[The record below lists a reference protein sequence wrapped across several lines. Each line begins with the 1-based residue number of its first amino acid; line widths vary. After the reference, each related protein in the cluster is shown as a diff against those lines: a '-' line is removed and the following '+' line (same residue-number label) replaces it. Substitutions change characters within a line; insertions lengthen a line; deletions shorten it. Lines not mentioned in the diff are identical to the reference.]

1 MEANLAM
8 NKFRIRDTSET
19 VQVPS
24 NDLAKLMYYLHC
36 VYDVLKLED
45 LTPYMDYQYY
55 NNLSDEKKS
64 DIIYY
69 SKLFNPNKMLLI
81 KAFIQDDNIENNN
94 IFLEITDETYGI
106 HANEEFVIEG
116 KVVRISK
123 LMVYKSIWA
132 INNYYFPLQRLTNP
146 PSIPQPTR
154 FFAPPP
160 YIYYTNNNK
169 NSVDDCLCSC
179 SIF

>member
-55 NNLSDEKKS
+55 NNLSDEKKVILF
-64 DIIYY
+64 IIQNY
-69 SKLFNPNKMLLI
+69 LTLI
-81 KAFIQDDNIENNN
+81 KCF
-94 IFLEITDETYGI
+94 
-106 HANEEFVIEG
+106 
-116 KVVRISK
+116 
-123 LMVYKSIWA
+123 
-132 INNYYFPLQRLTNP
+132 
-146 PSIPQPTR
+146 
-154 FFAPPP
+154 
-160 YIYYTNNNK
+160 
-169 NSVDDCLCSC
+169 
-179 SIF
+179 